1 MQKKRLLHIAH
12 IPVRWGDMDS
22 YGHVNNTLYMQYL
35 EEARV
40 AWFEQLSIAMNNVPQ
55 GPVVLQTLHTYL
67 KPVVYPATVVVELFA
82 GALGRT
88 SLVVEHRLST
98 LEDPDHCYGEGH
110 CKLVWIDHG
119 NDRPVPVPDDLRA
132 VFEETYAG

>member
-1 MQKKRLLHIAH
+1 MPEKTLLHVAH

-22 YGHVNNTLYMQYL
+22 YGHVNNTLYIQYL

-40 AWFEQLSIAMNNVPQ
+40 AWFKRLGIDMNNVPQ

-67 KPVVYPATVVVELFA
+67 KPVVHPATVVVELYA
-82 GALGRT
+82 GPVGNS

-98 LEDPDHCYGEGH
+98 LEDPETLYGEGH
-110 CKLVWIDHG
+110 CKLVWIDHDS
-119 NDRPVPVPDDLRA
+119 DRSVPVPDALRQA
-132 VFEETYAG
+132 LGADKRS